1 MLSIFGEWMTQQ
13 IAGGMAG
20 NLGQIQLAG
29 HVTCSNL
36 FMFVSPATSV
46 EPSTTRLSDADR
58 CCQQMF
64 PIPFGVSMAAT
75 VRVGNLL
82 GAGNGPQGKTV
93 TKMTFALTAVVQAV
107 TCVAMYVLREQ
118 LPLIYTE

>member
-36 FMFVSPATSV
+36 FMFVSHAIV
-46 EPSTTRLSDADR
+46 CRA
-58 CCQQMF
+58 
-64 PIPFGVSMAAT
+64 IHH
-75 VRVGNLL
+75 
-82 GAGNGPQGKTV
+82 
-93 TKMTFALTAVVQAV
+93 AVV
-107 TCVAMYVLREQ
+107 
-118 LPLIYTE
+118 

>member
-1 MLSIFGEWMTQQ
+1 
-13 IAGGMAG
+13 
-20 NLGQIQLAG
+20 
-29 HVTCSNL
+29 
-36 FMFVSPATSV
+36 
-46 EPSTTRLSDADR
+46 
-58 CCQQMF
+58 MF

-93 TKMTFALTAVVQAV
+93 TKMTFALTAVVQAA
-107 TCVAMYVLREQ
+107 TCVTMYVLREQ

>member
-36 FMFVSPATSV
+36 FMFVSPLDKCRAIHH
-46 EPSTTRLSDADR
+46 DA
-58 CCQQMF
+58 
-64 PIPFGVSMAAT
+64 V
-75 VRVGNLL
+75 
-82 GAGNGPQGKTV
+82 
-93 TKMTFALTAVVQAV
+93 
-107 TCVAMYVLREQ
+107 
-118 LPLIYTE
+118 

>member
-1 MLSIFGEWMTQQ
+1 MSSHPPRRGLTQTV
-13 IAGGMAG
+13 A
-20 NLGQIQLAG
+20 
-29 HVTCSNL
+29 
-36 FMFVSPATSV
+36 P
-46 EPSTTRLSDADR
+46 
-58 CCQQMF
+58 QQMF

-93 TKMTFALTAVVQAV
+93 TKMTFALTSEVQAV
-107 TCVAMYVLREQ
+107 TCVTMYVLREQ

>member
-1 MLSIFGEWMTQQ
+1 MT
-13 IAGGMAG
+13 
-20 NLGQIQLAG
+20 
-29 HVTCSNL
+29 
-36 FMFVSPATSV
+36 
-46 EPSTTRLSDADR
+46 RSDAD
-58 CCQQMF
+58 CCSQQMF

-93 TKMTFALTAVVQAV
+93 TKMTFALTSVVQAV
-107 TCVAMYVLREQ
+107 TCVTMYVLREQ

>member
-1 MLSIFGEWMTQQ
+1 
-13 IAGGMAG
+13 
-20 NLGQIQLAG
+20 
-29 HVTCSNL
+29 
-36 FMFVSPATSV
+36 
-46 EPSTTRLSDADR
+46 
-58 CCQQMF
+58 MF

>member
-58 CCQQMF
+58 C
-64 PIPFGVSMAAT
+64 
-75 VRVGNLL
+75 
-82 GAGNGPQGKTV
+82 
-93 TKMTFALTAVVQAV
+93 
-107 TCVAMYVLREQ
+107 
-118 LPLIYTE
+118 